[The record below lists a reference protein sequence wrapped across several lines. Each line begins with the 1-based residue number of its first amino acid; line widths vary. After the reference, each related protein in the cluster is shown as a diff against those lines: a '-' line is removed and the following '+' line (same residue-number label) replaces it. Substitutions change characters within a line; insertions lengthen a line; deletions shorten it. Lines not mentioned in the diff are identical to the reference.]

1 MIDRTV
7 KILLGMI
14 VLLLLALLVKPS
26 VVTRPVRAQ
35 AAGLGAIPQPVMSVS
50 NNAIYVLQANQLSV
64 YMLDFGAKGPFAA
77 LELLDDAK
85 RDDVLKNMKLKLLL
99 RQELPDK

>member
-7 KILLGMI
+7 KVLLGMI

-26 VVTRPVRAQ
+26 VVAPAARAQ
-35 AAGLGAIPQPVMSVS
+35 AAAPGSAGQPVMSVA
-50 NNAIYVLQANQLSV
+50 NNAIYILQGNQLSI

-85 RDDVLKNMKLKLLL
+85 RDDVLKNLKLTLLL
-99 RQELPDK
+99 RQELPNK